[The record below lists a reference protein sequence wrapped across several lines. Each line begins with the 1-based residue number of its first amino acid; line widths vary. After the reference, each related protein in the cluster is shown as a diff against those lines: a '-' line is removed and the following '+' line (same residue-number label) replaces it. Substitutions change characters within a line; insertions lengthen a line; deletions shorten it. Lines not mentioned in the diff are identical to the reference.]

1 MYKNIFRG
9 FTLSII
15 LILLLGF
22 SIISH
27 AQEDLKILSI
37 NSLYSASG
45 DYIHVVGEIENQ
57 GNKAYSFVTLGI
69 TFYDSNDQIVD
80 TTTAIIS
87 YILPGQKRPF
97 KSMSPKHS
105 EIKKYKVY
113 IENMY
118 ELNEKKYDNQ
128 IKILS
133 NRSFK
138 SSSGDYMHVVGE
150 VRNDS
155 PMSFKFLT
163 VEVTFYDKKG
173 KVVDTTSAI
182 IQNLSTGAT
191 KPFKTMSQYLSNVDK
206 YLVQVSQ

>member
-9 FTLSII
+9 FTISII
-15 LILLLGF
+15 LILSLGF
-22 SIISH
+22 SIISC

-80 TTTAIIS
+80 TATAIIS
-87 YILPGQKRPF
+87 YILSGQKRPF

-113 IENMY
+113 LENAY

-155 PMSFKFLT
+155 PMSFEFLT

-173 KVVDTTSAI
+173 KIVDTTTAI
-182 IQNLSTGAT
+182 IQNLSSGAT
-191 KPFKTMSQYLSNVDK
+191 KSFKTMSQYLSNVDK

>member
-1 MYKNIFRG
+1 
-9 FTLSII
+9 
-15 LILLLGF
+15 
-22 SIISH
+22 
-27 AQEDLKILSI
+27 
-37 NSLYSASG
+37 
-45 DYIHVVGEIENQ
+45 
-57 GNKAYSFVTLGI
+57 
-69 TFYDSNDQIVD
+69 
-80 TTTAIIS
+80 
-87 YILPGQKRPF
+87 
-97 KSMSPKHS
+97 MSPKHS

-155 PMSFKFLT
+155 PMSFEFLT